1 MGEEQESGVRM
12 KSICFLLSADCLLL
26 TAFKGGAM
34 EWAVRKDGSPGQD
47 VAAEW
52 ERRN

>member
-47 VAAEW
+47 VDAEW